1 MQNRYL
7 GAIDILIAVF
17 LALFIGIWIGYI
29 EHGERAELEAAAVAE
44 TQRLMSMGVHVI
56 VSREID
62 GQYQTITGTLNV
74 GIEDAVMMVANSE
87 GTWRLT
93 VDGGLEETTR

>member
-1 MQNRYL
+1 MQGRYTS
-7 GAIDILIAVF
+7 AIDILVAVF
-17 LALFIGIWIGYI
+17 IAFFVGILVGYI
-29 EHGERAELEAAAVAE
+29 GLKDELETAAVAE

-56 VSREID
+56 VSREIG
-62 GQYQTITGTLNV
+62 GQYKTITGTLNV
-74 GIEDAVMMVANSE
+74 RIEDAVMMVANSE